1 MASRALAWATGRID
15 LSLTELGSSK
25 FVEEEQELSCW
36 HVGVEMPIV
45 NSREAK
51 WTVRYMSL
59 NFTREF
65 QTGHIDL

>member
-1 MASRALAWATGRID
+1 M
-15 LSLTELGSSK
+15 
-25 FVEEEQELSCW
+25 EEEQELSCW
-36 HVGVEMPIV
+36 RVGVEMPQIV

-51 WTVRYMSL
+51 WTVRYTSL